1 MGSINYLSFMHCPPT
16 KQCTPILFLR
26 YFLRNSQFG
35 LNRPRYPIFRA
46 TWPQG
51 WGKLAWT
58 FLGWMWPSMPNYNNE
73 CQTSLHKMAALD
85 LSYKTTEIVKSNLS
99 WSALDKNDL
108 LVSTYL
114 VLAWVIFAKKTE
126 TGFEGTQEFRSVQ
139 TRTCFPFFPFFMNC
153 TNNLAWFKLS
163 LWPFV
168 STVRHGL
175 VVRISGSHP
184 GGPGSIPGVGIL
196 LFCGLF
202 SVF

>member
-16 KQCTPILFLR
+16 KMCTPLLFYDIFSETLS
-26 YFLRNSQFG
+26 LECTD
-35 LNRPRYPIFRA
+35 PIFRA

-139 TRTCFPFFPFFMNC
+139 TRTCFPFFMNC
-153 TNNLAWFKLS
+153 TNNLAWYKLS
-163 LWPFV
+163 LWPYA
-168 STVRHGL
+168 SSVRHGL